1 VIRIVETRASPFR
14 SFRDRP
20 TRRRKQED
28 EQMTR
33 TLLMATAALLAISTG
48 QSQAATIAALVG
60 DNSIALIDADSRTAK
75 GMAAVSGVE
84 GKLLGI
90 DWRPS
95 DGMLYGLFADGT
107 VATIDA
113 MNGKATKI
121 ETLKAVPPAGAT
133 VTADFNPV
141 ADAFRIM
148 GSDGTNL
155 RTKIAGGAVATD
167 KPHVFA
173 DDDMHKGA
181 MPMIVAGAYSN
192 AMKGAEK
199 TALYTIEAKNGVLAV
214 QNPPNDGVQKSIGKL
229 GVDVSA
235 GAAFDIVSDGKGGN
249 AAYLA
254 AGGKL
259 YSVDIMSGAAKEWG
273 AITGVDGM
281 IRDIAIL
288 PGM

>member
-1 VIRIVETRASPFR
+1 MQT
-14 SFRDRP
+14 
-20 TRRRKQED
+20 
-28 EQMTR
+28 MTR
-33 TLLMATAALLAISTG
+33 TILMAAAAMIAMGSVEG
-48 QSQAATIAALVG
+48 QAATIAALVG
-60 DNSIALIDADSRTAK
+60 DNGIALIDGDSRAAK
-75 GMAAVSGVE
+75 SMVKVSGVD

-95 DGMLYGLFADGT
+95 DGMLYGLFADGA

-113 MNGKATKI
+113 MSGKATKI
-121 ETLKAVPPAGAT
+121 ETLKSVPPGGAT

-155 RTKIAGGAVATD
+155 RTKIVGGAVATD
-167 KPHVFA
+167 KPHAFA
-173 DDDMHKGA
+173 ADDMHKDT
-181 MPMIVAGAYSN
+181 MPMVVAGAYSN

-199 TALYTIEAKNGVLAV
+199 TGLYTIEARNGVLAV
-214 QNPPNDGVQKSIGKL
+214 QNPPNDGTQKSIGKL
-229 GVDVSA
+229 GVDVSG
-235 GAAFDIVSDGKGGN
+235 GAAFDILSDGKGGN
-249 AAYLA
+249 TAYLA

-259 YSVDIMSGAAKEWG
+259 YTVDIMTGKAMEAG